1 MQTEIT
7 AILLIPVHKEREILT
22 LRQLTMEIIRVIEV
36 ELLHVAIEMM
46 LVTQLAIPIV
56 VVIATIIHA
65 RDVTMV
71 TVEETVPI
79 QAVETVAQILV
90 QIVLG
95 TGRIIILIHLI
106 ITHLLGVA
114 IVVRLRHLH
123 GVVHRVALQ
132 VRQVAVV
139 HRVAAEAVAQEDQDK
154 INKTLTPQIPS
165 NSNFEGIFSFNSR
178 GIIILVVIFAKEL
191 STFFMIILAKNANI
205 ITQKRLPK

>member
-1 MQTEIT
+1 MQTEIIAT
-7 AILLIPVHKEREILT
+7 LLIPVRKEREILT
-22 LRQLTMEIIRVIEV
+22 LRQLTTEIIRVIEV

-46 LVTQLAIPIV
+46 LVIQLATPIV
-56 VVIATIIHA
+56 AVIATIIHA
-65 RDVTMV
+65 PDVTMV
-71 TVEETVPI
+71 IVEEIVPI
-79 QAVETVAQILV
+79 QAVGTVAQILV

-123 GVVHRVALQ
+123 GVVHRVVLQ

-191 STFFMIILAKNANI
+191 STFFRIIKNLANCKITSKAN
-205 ITQKRLPK
+205 R